1 MYDESQRCVT
11 ARLAQCVCMLLPVC
25 ATRCSR
31 HGIAGARLKEI
42 ITKDHVKSGR
52 SALYSE

>member
-11 ARLAQCVCMLLPVC
+11 ARLRVCMLLPVC